1 MRPRSVIAALAAT
14 LAVATASAAASAP
27 QEEIDAFIATAMP
40 ESKVPGLAYS
50 VVEEGSTTVAAA
62 RGVTRQGTDTAVTAD
77 TPFVIGS
84 ISKSFTALAVMQLV
98 EAGSVD
104 LDGELETYL
113 DSFSGQ
119 PAGPVTVRQLLSH
132 TSGYSTLQGNTAPVE
147 TTGEVDDLA
156 RGVDALADVA
166 PAYAPGSQWEYSNT
180 NYQIAGRL
188 IEVVSGEEFATYVE
202 SHVLEPLG
210 MNNSSVADGEEH
222 PSMATGHTPWFWT
235 KRPVPDGPTQP
246 LYAPQ
251 GGVIA
256 SANDLALY
264 MAAMMNDQDDVLSA
278 EGKATMMR
286 PANAAWSWYGLG
298 WFIDTAAGTV
308 WHSGSTPGI
317 ETLLTMAPGDDAGVA
332 VLTNGGSGIGFGETT
347 ELRDGITALALG
359 RDYDGEGSALAQQAL
374 FVSLSLLPM
383 FYLAAMAW
391 AWFHHTAIRAK
402 RSGIGGLFS
411 LWFPL
416 LTTIAA
422 AVVILWLVPRLMGAP
437 MPTLRVFQPDMAL
450 VMTATAVMGVVW
462 SVTRL
467 AVAYTG
473 ARPVEDQG

>member
-1 MRPRSVIAALAAT
+1 MLAIAALAASLT
-14 LAVATASAAASAP
+14 VATASVAASAS
-27 QEEIDAFIATAMP
+27 QEDIDAFIASAMP
-40 ESKVPGLAYS
+40 QSKVPGLAYS
-50 VVEEGSTTVAAA
+50 VVEEGSTAVADA
-62 RGVTRQGTDTAVTAD
+62 RGVTLQGTDVAVTPD

-98 EAGSVD
+98 EAGEVEF
-104 LDGELETYL
+104 DGALETYL
-113 DSFSGQ
+113 DGFAGQ

-132 TSGYSTLQGNTAPVE
+132 TSGYSTLQGNTPPVE
-147 TTGEVDDLA
+147 TTGDADDLA
-156 RGVDALADVA
+156 RAVDALADVA

-188 IEVVSGEEFATYVE
+188 IEVVSGEGFANYVE
-202 SHVLEPLG
+202 SHILEPLG
-210 MNNSSVADGEEH
+210 MDSSFVADGEEH
-222 PSMATGHTPWFWT
+222 PSMATGHTPWFVT

-264 MAAMMNDQDDVLSA
+264 MAAMMNGEDDVLSA

-286 PANAAWSWYGLG
+286 PASAAFSWYGLG

-317 ETLLTMAPGDDAGVA
+317 ETLLTMDPGDGTGVA

-347 ELRDGITALALG
+347 ELRNGITALALG

-374 FVSLSLLPM
+374 FVSLTLLPLL
-383 FYLAAMAW
+383 YLAAMAW
-391 AWFHHTAIRAK
+391 AWWHRPAIRAK
-402 RSGIGGLFS
+402 RSNIGGLFS

-422 AVVILWLVPRLMGAP
+422 AVVILWLVPNLMGAP
-437 MPTLRVFQPDMAL
+437 LPTLRVFQPDMAL

-462 SVTRL
+462 SVFRL
-467 AVAYTG
+467 TVAYTG
-473 ARPVEDQG
+473 GRRMVEQG